1 MTTPTRPGGGLPAA
15 TGSILERRD
24 GSAVLRLRGDVAIPT
39 ARAIYDRVRAVAR
52 RRDVRSVVL
61 DFAAVR
67 RLDSAGVAVVSLA
80 ERVVTR
86 NGKKFALE
94 NVDDRHRAAL
104 ELVDPDSLRPIEP
117 VEEQRWLERFGEL
130 VLTAGAGIAAAADL
144 VADTARELARVVARK
159 ARLPAGALATQVVR
173 MGTDAIFIVALMSFL
188 LGTSLA
194 FQSAVQ
200 LEKLGAGVYTAD
212 LIGVS
217 FVREFGPV
225 ITAIIMTGRTGAAIA
240 AELGTMRVRS
250 EIDALTVMGVSPV
263 RYLIVPRITSITFVQ
278 PALSL
283 MAMFV
288 GVAGAML
295 VSSLMLE
302 LGPQAFWNRMV
313 MRLDLWDFAHG
324 LGKALAF
331 AWIIGFTGS
340 VLGLRARADA
350 NSVGSATTRTVVI
363 SVFLIVLVDAIF
375 ATSASLLEANR

>member
-1 MTTPTRPGGGLPAA
+1 MTTPTRPGGQPAA
-15 TGSILERRD
+15 HGSTIERRD

-61 DFAAVR
+61 DFAAVQ

-86 NGKKFALE
+86 GGKKFALE
-94 NVDDRHRAAL
+94 NVGERHRAAL
-104 ELVDPDSLRPIEP
+104 ELVDPDDLRPIERVDQP
-117 VEEQRWLERFGEL
+117 GWLERFGETL
-130 VLTAGAGIAAAADL
+130 LAGAAGVAAAADL
-144 VADTARELARVVARK
+144 VADTMRELGCVIARK
-159 ARLPAGALATQVVR
+159 ARLPAGALATQIVK
-173 MGTDAIFIVALMSFL
+173 MGSDAIFIVGLMSFL

-200 LEKLGAGVYTAD
+200 LEKLGAGVFTAD

-263 RYLIVPRITSITFVQ
+263 RYLIVPRITSITLVQ

-288 GVAGAML
+288 GIAGAM
-295 VSSLMLE
+295 VVTSLMLD
-302 LGPQAFWNRMV
+302 LGPEAFWSRMV
-313 MRLDLWDFAHG
+313 QRLDMWDFAHG

-350 NSVGSATTRTVVI
+350 DAVGAATTRTVVI
-363 SVFLIVLVDAIF
+363 SVFLIVMVDAIF
-375 ATSASLLEANR
+375 ATSASLLEAQK